1 MGRIIVTVTQRRG
14 AEAFAPDTPAPAL
27 RCKWC
32 RRPLTTGSGSGRPR
46 VYCKQACRQRDYEA
60 RRRAAERGAGEY
72 ELVVAREALEVLRD
86 RLFVL
91 ERTLEDAGNDLRQPE
106 ARKPTELR
114 RVLRYVLETAQE
126 CVQA

>member
-1 MGRIIVTVTQRRG
+1 M
-14 AEAFAPDTPAPAL
+14 
-27 RCKWC
+27 
-32 RRPLTTGSGSGRPR
+32 
-46 VYCKQACRQRDYEA
+46 
-60 RRRAAERGAGEY
+60 
-72 ELVVAREALEVLRD
+72 LRD